1 MNQIVKQIKSKY
13 RLSGYKEEEKQVELD
28 EENEKFCEDSSN
40 NDLESETIKFHKKF
54 NELFVDGK
62 DGICPDCKQLNTG
75 HAWCSKCDPGRFLRE
90 GNTSGNAE
98 IDKFLHEAQLRA
110 TSYYESLEWISFDR
124 LADIKPIGEGGFANV
139 YSATWLDGKPELN
152 RKKER
157 SAPITVA
164 LKKLKNLNNITEAFI
179 NEVIEH

>member
-90 GNTSGNAE
+90 GRTSENAE
-98 IDKFLHEAQLRA
+98 LDKLICEAQFK
-110 TSYYESLEWISFDR
+110 TISYDRILEWIPFDS
-124 LADIKPIGEGGFANV
+124 LTDIKPIGEGGFANV
-139 YSATWLDGKPELN
+139 YSATWLDGKPIIN
-152 RKKER
+152 KYRTR

-164 LKKLKNLNNITEAFI
+164 LKKLKSSNNI
-179 NEVIEH
+179 IEIL